1 MSSLSA
7 LLDVD
12 LRDNTSTAVAVDHC
26 SPTINAQHQDAR
38 ALEGDMPAVAAPIDL
53 FAGQEVPFLLR
64 AEDVACLAQSD
75 GFTIMREHLA
85 HHYHYE

>member
-1 MSSLSA
+1 M
-7 LLDVD
+7 LDVELCD
-12 LRDNTSTAVAVDHC
+12 ETSTAVAVDYC
-26 SPTINAQHQDAR
+26 SPTHDQDSR
-38 ALEGDMPAVAAPIDL
+38 DMPAVAAPML
-53 FAGQEVPFLLR
+53 ASEEVPFLLR